1 MLNVARDL
9 CMMALIATC
18 HERAE
23 LIIVTGV
30 GLTEQSTSTE
40 TNGYSDILSCIGLK
54 RTQEMEVSNTT
65 MATACGRSYWYI
77 PCIQGRSRWWLVVT
91 KAPTELTAE

>member
-1 MLNVARDL
+1 
-9 CMMALIATC
+9 MALIATC
-18 HERAE
+18 HERQPSAFLIAE

-65 MATACGRSYWYI
+65 MTTACGRSYWYI
-77 PCIQGRSRWWLVVT
+77 PCIQGRFDIFCL
-91 KAPTELTAE
+91 

>member
-1 MLNVARDL
+1 
-9 CMMALIATC
+9 MALIATC

-77 PCIQGRSRWWLVVT
+77 PCIQGRFACNLKEKQVVVSCDQGSN
-91 KAPTELTAE
+91 